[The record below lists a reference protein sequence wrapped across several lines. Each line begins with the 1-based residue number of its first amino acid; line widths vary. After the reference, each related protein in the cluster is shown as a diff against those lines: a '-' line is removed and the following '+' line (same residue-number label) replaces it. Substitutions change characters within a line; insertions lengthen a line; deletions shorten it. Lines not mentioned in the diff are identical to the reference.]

1 MSDVEVVNVATLE
14 NEIEARLLGAILD
27 EKEIVHTILSY
38 HDTAY
43 DGMYQVQKGWGV
55 VRAEQEYKE
64 EIRAILEDLRSGEG
78 MVDMPE
84 SGGDDEE
91 DE

>member
-1 MSDVEVVNVATLE
+1 MSEAEVVNIATLE

-27 EKEIVHTILSY
+27 EKGIVHTILTY

-55 VRAEQEYKE
+55 VRAEQDLSG
-64 EIRAILEDLRSGEG
+64 EIKSILQDLRSGDAL
-78 MVDMPE
+78 MDMPE
-84 SGGDDEE
+84 DNYDEE
-91 DE
+91 

>member
-1 MSDVEVVNVATLE
+1 MSESEVVNIATLE
-14 NEIEARLLGAILD
+14 NEIEARLLGSIL
-27 EKEIVHTILSY
+27 EERGVAHTILTY

-55 VRAEQEYKE
+55 VRAEESLSE
-64 EIRAILEDLRSGEG
+64 EINAILDDLRSSDAQ
-78 MVDMPE
+78 MDMPLE
-84 SGGDDEE
+84 DGE

>member
-84 SGGDDEE
+84 SDDDDE
-91 DE
+91 D